1 MTTEQVSLLHSVI
14 GGMAKVAADSSNTSS
29 SAAGGG
35 GGATGGGTTLSSS
48 PLIVLYLDPDFVRI
62 STKGGGV
69 AGSTCC
75 FAELRARDG
84 LFLEHKIESA
94 AENVIVLQV
103 DVLSLKLA
111 LNSVLS
117 SSRGGGMTGGNRNN
131 VSMNGS
137 NRGDALASIYGP
149 QQSHLVVIKLAKRS
163 NLPCLCLDGMATASS
178 GGGDGSA
185 VEIHQAIPVRILRS
199 TEMQYHLPPQIN
211 MPSVQLEL
219 CTLDRRSIFLKGVV
233 DKLRSMGPHLYLEA
247 SMKGNLTI
255 RLDHEGASLAC
266 FYHQLVPRWD
276 DDDDT
281 GNDEDGGMKERDI
294 NSHCTLKVDSH
305 KLWTC
310 LQWQQPNSASSFV
323 SSCLLGMVEN
333 EMLVMHIVLHPPSIG
348 FFTYYIPVHF
358 LREDEDL
365 S

>member
-14 GGMAKVAADSSNTSS
+14 GGMAKVAADSASSLS
-29 SAAGGG
+29 SATAGGG
-35 GGATGGGTTLSSS
+35 RMTGGALSSS
-48 PLIVLYLDPDFVRI
+48 PLIVLYLDPEFVRI

-103 DVLSLKLA
+103 DVMSLKLA

-117 SSRGGGMTGGNRNN
+117 SSRVGGLNGNNKDTNSSRNN
-131 VSMNGS
+131 
-137 NRGDALASIYGP
+137 ALTSIYGAQP
-149 QQSHLVVIKLAKRS
+149 SHLVVIKLAKRS
-163 NLPCLCLDGMATASS
+163 NIPCLCLDGMATASS

-199 TEMQYHLPPQIN
+199 AEMQYHLPPQIN

-219 CTLDRRSIFLKGVV
+219 CTLDRRSIYLKGVV
-233 DKLRSMGPHLYLEA
+233 DKLRSMGSHIFLEA
-247 SMKGNLTI
+247 SMKGDFTI

-276 DDDDT
+276 DDDN
-281 GNDEDGGMKERDI
+281 NDENGGTKERNI
-294 NSHCTLKVDSH
+294 ESHCTLKVDSH

-310 LQWQQPNSASSFV
+310 LQWQQPNPALSFA
-323 SSCLLGMVEN
+323 SSCLMGMVEN